1 MDSALIE
8 RIVYIGIKAV
18 IFTGIGIGL
27 IISACVFVHYIAT
40 HGWSDEVREPRSWRK
55 SDKVMAEKWGEEWD
69 KLKKLKER
77 RK

>member
-1 MDSALIE
+1 MNCALIE
-8 RIVYIGIKAV
+8 RIIYIGIQVVFYA
-18 IFTGIGIGL
+18 GIGIL
-27 IISACVFVHYIAT
+27 LVISACVFVHYIAT

-55 SDKVMAEKWGEEWD
+55 SDKVMAEKWGDEWD

>member
-1 MDSALIE
+1 MDCALIA

-27 IISACVFVHYIAT
+27 IISACAFVHFIVT
-40 HGWSDEVREPRSWRK
+40 RGWSDEVREPRSWHKR
-55 SDKVMAEKWGEEWD
+55 DKEMAEKWGEEWD